1 MDESCLGDDTLLDFV
16 AGRLPDGR
24 RETVER
30 HLAGCAMCSRLV
42 SAAVGSARETVRAR
56 QATRT
61 LAPSRTVETSGDEA
75 VPDEGAPR
83 DLTDRLQP
91 KAPSLAP
98 GTLLAETYKIVRLIG
113 SGGMGEVYEATH
125 TRLTGRYAVKVLHR
139 HWAGDPRAIVRFGRE
154 AQITSGL
161 RHPNIVAIIDF
172 DYTPAGSPYLVME
185 YIDGVELA
193 TVIAGQAPIAA
204 ERVVRIVDQIA
215 SALTAVHARNIVHRD
230 LKPQNIFLVP
240 GERPGDERVKLV
252 DFGIS
257 KVRAASVALTGERAV
272 LGTPQ
277 YMAPEQAQAAGE
289 VDGRADQ
296 FALAAIVYE
305 MLTGRMA
312 FPGDRMEIV
321 VYRISHEEPRPL
333 GPAWGPALASV
344 IMRAL
349 AKDPAGRFPSTDDF
363 AAALRAAVESDR
375 LTRTPISESRATQRR
390 ASSQD
395 GTPSLAGLPAVGPET
410 RERHASRRWTVVG
423 GLGAAVALA
432 AVLAVPLWRRSSRH
446 DAAPATPAPLG
457 ESVPSQPPANREPP
471 APPPAANP
479 APAPEPAPPAPVPVI
494 AASRPPSETPAAE
507 SRAPVAGG
515 RSQRRA
521 AARHRGATV
530 REKDAAASAT
540 APGAVAPAAAA
551 TPDAGSAATSTP
563 PAPATRGS
571 KMGSLIDRL

>member
-1 MDESCLGDDTLLDFV
+1 MDEACLGDDTLLDFV
-16 AGRLPDGR
+16 AGRLPADR
-24 RETVER
+24 RGVVER
-30 HLAGCAMCSRLV
+30 HLAGCTICTRLV
-42 SAAVGSARETVRAR
+42 SAAEGSARETVPASKQTRGFPGSGEVDFRER
-56 QATRT
+56 Q
-61 LAPSRTVETSGDEA
+61 
-75 VPDEGAPR
+75 
-83 DLTDRLQP
+83 
-91 KAPSLAP
+91 PSLNP

-113 SGGMGEVYEATH
+113 TGGMGEVYEASH
-125 TRLTGRYAVKVLHR
+125 TRLTGRYAVKVLHH

-172 DYTPAGSPYLVME
+172 DYTPAGAPYLVME
-185 YIDGVELA
+185 FIEGVELA
-193 TVIAGQAPIAA
+193 AVIASEAPMQPA
-204 ERVVRIVDQIA
+204 RVVRIVEQIA

-312 FPGDRMEIV
+312 FPGDRVEIV

-333 GPAWGPALASV
+333 GPAWGPGLASV

-349 AKDPAGRFPSTDDF
+349 AKSPTQRYSSTDDF

-375 LTRTPISESRATQRR
+375 LVRTPTSETRITQRQP
-390 ASSQD
+390 SQD
-395 GTPSLAGLPAVGPET
+395 SPPPLGPET
-410 RERHASRRWTVVG
+410 RERHIGHRWTVVG
-423 GLGAAVALA
+423 GLGTGLALA
-432 AVLAVPLWRRSSRH
+432 AVLAVPLMRRPARH
-446 DAAPATPAPLG
+446 DGATNLTGATPVPATTTATATG
-457 ESVPSQPPANREPP
+457 EL
-471 APPPAANP
+471 PPPP
-479 APAPEPAPPAPVPVI
+479 
-494 AASRPPSETPAAE
+494 
-507 SRAPVAGG
+507 
-515 RSQRRA
+515 
-521 AARHRGATV
+521 
-530 REKDAAASAT
+530 K
-540 APGAVAPAAAA
+540 PAAAA
-551 TPDAGSAATSTP
+551 TADMEPPHPEATTTAAKETPPIAAATLALPTAPPRRHPLRAHVATNKARAASEPAVSAAT
-563 PAPATRGS
+563 PAPTAGQASSPDAAATPAQGKSSGTSTRDS
-571 KMGSLIDRL
+571 KLGSLIDKL